1 MNPFVLV
8 LGPSGVGKST
18 IIKKLIDDNQQ
29 LKYITPITD
38 RPPRKGEHFKISVT
52 PEEFAR
58 REKNGEFV
66 AVNHYFTYRYGTPRQ
81 KIQEIFNKNQTP
93 ILDMIFSGVPKF
105 YEYKDILFKIYLRPP
120 TLLELQDRLKKEK
133 RDPTEQRYNEG
144 IEELTG
150 LEQIQFNHPD
160 IDEIIVND
168 DLENTYKKVKEII
181 DQKLKSF

>member
-1 MNPFVLV
+1 MNPFVLI

-18 IIKKLIDDNQQ
+18 IIKRLLSENSQIQ
-29 LKYITPITD
+29 YVTPITD

-52 PEEFAR
+52 PEEFTR
-58 REKNGEFV
+58 REESDEFV

-133 RDPTEQRYNEG
+133 RDSTEQRYNEG

-160 IDEIIVND
+160 IDEIVIND
-168 DLENTYKKVKEII
+168 NLDKTFKKVKEII